1 MAIIYSYPAID
12 EIASS
17 DLMLI
22 SDASKKNATKSTS
35 VSQLTSYI
43 SNLIGTGDVSSVNT
57 QTGVVVLD
65 TDDIAQGTTNLYMTF
80 GTTSTTALV
89 GDTFNNVTTD
99 PGGGY
104 VPYKE
109 NIQGGFVSS
118 KIYQNTASGQIGINT
133 ISFDSAFGL
142 EPDLRVAG
150 VSEFSPTNPGVLD
163 LFRTDNDVTA
173 GEVAGRLQ
181 YSVKDDARYAI
192 AAIEAVTLVTTG
204 AGNSGGGKLVFLT
217 SIPGTANSPVERM
230 SLDNTG
236 LTVEDGVILKSPNG
250 TKYKI
255 VVDNSGVLSTTLIP

>member
-43 SNLIGTGDVSSVNT
+43 SGIIGTGDVSSVNT

-89 GDTFNNVTTD
+89 GTTFSNVPD
-99 PGGGY
+99 GY
-104 VPYKE
+104 VPFK
-109 NIQGGFVSS
+109 NIGGGFVSS
-118 KIYQNTASGQIGINT
+118 KIYQNTSSGQIGVNT
-133 ISFDSAFGL
+133 TFLDVNYGL

-150 VSEFSPTNPGVLD
+150 VNPGGATNPGVLD

-181 YSVKDDARYAI
+181 YSVKDDGRYAI
-192 AAIEAVTLVTTG
+192 AAIDAVTLVTTG
-204 AGNSGGGKLVFLT
+204 SGTSGGGKLVFST
-217 SIPGTANSPVERM
+217 SPSFAGTGPVERM

-250 TKYKI
+250 SKYKI

>member
-1 MAIIYSYPAID
+1 MAIIYSYPAIN

-43 SNLIGTGDVSSVNT
+43 SGIIGTSDVSSVNT

-89 GDTFNNVTTD
+89 GNTFNSVTNDAT
-99 PGGGY
+99 GGY
-104 VPYKE
+104 VPYRASV
-109 NIQGGFVSS
+109 GGFVSS
-118 KIYQNTASGQIGINT
+118 KIYQNTSSGQIGVNT
-133 ISFDSAFGL
+133 TFLTSAFGL
-142 EPDLRVAG
+142 APDLRIAG
-150 VSEFSPTNPGVLD
+150 VNPGGATNPGVLD
-163 LFRTDNDVTA
+163 LFRTDDDVLT

-181 YSVKDDARYAI
+181 YSVKDDGRYAI
-192 AAIEAVTLVTTG
+192 AAIEAVTLQASGT
-204 AGNSGGGKLVFLT
+204 GNSGGGKLVFLT
-217 SIPGTANSPVERM
+217 SPTTAGAGPAERM

>member
-12 EIASS
+12 EIATADLILVS
-17 DLMLI
+17 D
-22 SDASKKNATKSTS
+22 SSKKNATRSAS

-43 SNLIGTGDVSSVNT
+43 SGSI
-57 QTGVVVLD
+57 D

-89 GDTFNNVTTD
+89 GTTFTNVTNDVT
-99 PGGGY
+99 GGY
-104 VPYKE
+104 VPYKA
-109 NIQGGFVSS
+109 NTGIFVSS
-118 KIYQNTASGQIGINT
+118 KIYQNTVNGQIGINT
-133 ISFDSAFGL
+133 KFLDVNYGL
-142 EPDLRVAG
+142 EPDLWVAG
-150 VSEFSPTNPGVLD
+150 VNPGGATNPGVLD
-163 LFRTDNDVTA
+163 LFRTDDTVDA

-181 YSVKDDARYAI
+181 YSGKDDGRYAI
-192 AAIEAVTLVTTG
+192 AAIDAVTLQASGV
-204 AGNSGGGKLVFLT
+204 GNSGGGKLVFLT
-217 SIPGTANSPVERM
+217 SEASIGDGPLERM

>member
-1 MAIIYSYPAID
+1 MAIIYSYPAIN

-22 SDASKKNATKSTS
+22 SDASKNNVTKSTS
-35 VSQLTSYI
+35 ISQLTSYI
-43 SNLIGTGDVSSVNT
+43 SGIIGTGDVSSVNT

-89 GDTFNNVTTD
+89 GTTFSNVTND
-99 PGGGY
+99 MGGGY
-104 VPYKE
+104 VPYKD
-109 NIQGGFVSS
+109 NTGGFVSS
-118 KIYQNTASGQIGINT
+118 KIYQNTSSGQIGINT

-217 SIPGTANSPVERM
+217 SLAANGVGPVERM

-250 TKYKI
+250 SKYKI

>member
-43 SNLIGTGDVSSVNT
+43 SSLIGTGDVSSVNT

-89 GDTFNNVTTD
+89 GTTFNSVTNDAT
-99 PGGGY
+99 GGY
-104 VPYKE
+104 VPYRASV
-109 NIQGGFVSS
+109 GGFVSS
-118 KIYQNTASGQIGINT
+118 QIYQQSTSGQIGINT
-133 ISFDSAFGL
+133 TFLSSAFGL

-150 VSEFSPTNPGVLD
+150 INPGGATNPGVLD
-163 LFRTDNDVTA
+163 LFRTDDDVIA

-192 AAIEAVTLVTTG
+192 AAIDAVTLQTTG

-217 SIPGTANSPVERM
+217 SPSSTATGPLERM
-230 SLDNTG
+230 SLDDTG
-236 LTVEDGVILKSPNG
+236 LTVENGVILKSPNG

>member
-1 MAIIYSYPAID
+1 MAIIYSYPAIN

-22 SDASKKNATKSTS
+22 SDASKNNATKSTS
-35 VSQLTSYI
+35 ISQLTSYI
-43 SNLIGTGDVSSVNT
+43 SGIIGPSGVSSVNT

-89 GDTFNNVTTD
+89 GTTFNSVTND
-99 PGGGY
+99 AVGGY
-104 VPYKE
+104 VPYKD
-109 NIQGGFVSS
+109 NTAGFVSS
-118 KIYQNTASGQIGINT
+118 KIYQNTASGQIGVNT
-133 ISFDSAFGL
+133 TFLDSAFGL

-150 VSEFSPTNPGVLD
+150 VNSGGTTNPGVLD
-163 LFRTDNDVTA
+163 LFRTDDDVTA

-192 AAIEAVTLVTTG
+192 AAIQAVTLQTSGT
-204 AGNSGGGKLVFLT
+204 GNSGGGKLVFLT
-217 SIPGTANSPVERM
+217 SPTTAGAGPAERM

>member
-1 MAIIYSYPAID
+1 MAIIYSYPAIN

-22 SDASKKNATKSTS
+22 SDASKNNATKSTS
-35 VSQLTSYI
+35 ISQLTSYI
-43 SNLIGTGDVSSVNT
+43 SGLIGTGDVSSVNT
-57 QTGVVVLD
+57 QTGIVVLD

-89 GDTFNNVTTD
+89 GTTFNSVTND
-99 PGGGY
+99 SQGGY
-104 VPYKE
+104 VPYKASV
-109 NIQGGFVSS
+109 GGFVSS
-118 KIYQNTASGQIGINT
+118 KIYQSTVSGQMGINT
-133 ISFDSAFGL
+133 KFLDVNYGL

-150 VSEFSPTNPGVLD
+150 VNPSGAINPGVLD
-163 LFRTDNDVTA
+163 LFRTDDTVDA

-181 YSVKDDARYAI
+181 YSVKDDGRYAI
-192 AAIEAVTLVTTG
+192 AAIDAVTLQASGT
-204 AGNSGGGKLVFLT
+204 GNSGGGKLVFLT
-217 SIPGTANSPVERM
+217 SEAALGAGPVERM